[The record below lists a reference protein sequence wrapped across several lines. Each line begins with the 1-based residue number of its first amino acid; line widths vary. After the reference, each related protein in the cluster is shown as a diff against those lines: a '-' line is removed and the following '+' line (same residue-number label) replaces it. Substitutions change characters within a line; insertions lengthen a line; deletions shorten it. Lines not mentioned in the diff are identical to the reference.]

1 MKGRPSAN
9 EAAPYYFGYIDR
21 VAGDDIVRT
30 LEEQLPETLR
40 LLGGVSEERSLYR
53 YAPGKWSIR
62 QMWNHVNDTE
72 RVFLFRA
79 FWFARGLPGALASF
93 DQDISAAA
101 GKSDEF
107 PWSAHV
113 DEFRNIR
120 LATISF
126 FRNLPPDAWMK
137 SGVASEKPFTVRA
150 CAYVVAGH
158 AAHHAALLREK
169 YS

>member
-9 EAAPYYFGYIDR
+9 EAAPYYFGYIYR
-21 VAGDDIVRT
+21 VAGDDIAGS
-30 LEEQLPETLR
+30 LEEQLQETLH
-40 LLGGVSEERSLYR
+40 LLGGVSEEKSLYR

-79 FWFARGLPGALASF
+79 FWFARGHAGALASF

-101 GKSDEF
+101 GKGDEF

-113 DEFRNIR
+113 EEFRNIR

-126 FRNLPPDAWMK
+126 FRNLPEEAWMR

-150 CAYVVAGH
+150 CAYIVAGH
-158 AAHHAALLREK
+158 AAHHAAMLREK
-169 YS
+169 YF